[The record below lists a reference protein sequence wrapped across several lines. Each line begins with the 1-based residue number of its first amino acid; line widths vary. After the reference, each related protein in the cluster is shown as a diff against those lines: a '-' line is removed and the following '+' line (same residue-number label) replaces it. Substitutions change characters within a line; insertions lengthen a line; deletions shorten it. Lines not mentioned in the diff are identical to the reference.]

1 MTKKATV
8 KVELD
13 TKPGKAELRKLT
25 KEGEK
30 SAGKVNDSL
39 GGGFGRAGAL
49 GAVAGA
55 GFGLA
60 QRAAS
65 RVSGFMPDVVSEASA
80 GFFAGMSDTF
90 GGPEARAAKGA
101 REQTKAAYA
110 EIIGRQ
116 KEPTVTPGMRNY
128 FNNVKGLR
136 EITERGNTAI
146 DKEFG
151 GGTAISDGIQTVVD
165 TVSSGFEGLKDVLG
179 FGGK

>member
-1 MTKKATV
+1 MTEKAKV

-30 SAGKVNDSL
+30 SAGRVNDAL
-39 GGGFGRAGAL
+39 GGGLGRAGAL

-65 RVSGFMPDVVSEASA
+65 RVSGFMPDVVGESMA
-80 GFFAGMSDTF
+80 GFSAGMSEEF
-90 GGPEARAAKGA
+90 GGPEARAAKFA
-101 REQTKAAYA
+101 REQTKSAFA

-128 FNNVKGLR
+128 FNNVKQVR
-136 EITERGNTAI
+136 EITERGNSAI
-146 DKEFG
+146 DQEFG
-151 GGTAISDGIQTVVD
+151 GGKAIADGIRTVVGAIGD
-165 TVSSGFEGLKDVLG
+165 AATTVTDFLG
-179 FGGK
+179 IGGK